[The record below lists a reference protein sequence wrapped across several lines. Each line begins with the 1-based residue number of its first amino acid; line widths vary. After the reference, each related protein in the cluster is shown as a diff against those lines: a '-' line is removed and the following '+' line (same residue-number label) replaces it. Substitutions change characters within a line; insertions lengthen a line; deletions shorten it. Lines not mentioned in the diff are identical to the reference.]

1 MQILKYTFI
10 LLISF
15 GLLVNCNKEQTT
27 EVLSK
32 PCVIP
37 DIEKILIENSNQ
49 FGIYCFKQLSLGN
62 EMTENILVSPI
73 GISSSLISLLQAS
86 NNHTN
91 TEIKQILNINNVKDS
106 IILKGFDHLNNL
118 YSEIDYNS
126 KIKNSSKIA
135 LSKDVFLEP
144 KYKSIDKNSRFT
156 EIIFDED
163 AGFIE
168 DIHDKFSESDVNS
181 FQMINAFNFSSKSK
195 YEVRVE
201 ESPFYKSPNESN
213 FVEMIVSKS
222 ELNYYSDQT
231 VKAVELPLGRGNFN
245 ILLIVPQ
252 NTESLKDLCK
262 KLDIKLLERIKK
274 KFRPQK
280 LEVIMPKMELSGI
293 KTLKGILKS
302 NHLSSGFKK
311 TSADFSQ
318 LSKQNNLYLSDFEHI
333 TNLNISS
340 NGIEKADPSTDSY
353 NNGNSFLIDHPF
365 IFIIYEKYSQGI
377 LFIGKIANL

>member
-1 MQILKYTFI
+1 MHIPKVIFI
-10 LLISF
+10 LLILV
-15 GLLVNCNKEQTT
+15 GLFVNCNKEQTT

-32 PCVIP
+32 PCIIP
-37 DIEKILIENSNQ
+37 DIEKILIDNSNQ
-49 FGIYCFKQLSLGN
+49 FGIYCFKQLSLSN
-62 EMTENILVSPI
+62 EVTENILVSPI
-73 GISSSLISLLQAS
+73 GISSSLNSLLQAS
-86 NNHTN
+86 NNQTN
-91 TEIKQILNINNVKDS
+91 TEIKQILHINNIKDS
-106 IILKGFDHLNNL
+106 TILKGFNHLNNL

-126 KIKNSSKIA
+126 KIKNLSRIA
-135 LSKDVFLEP
+135 LSKDVYLEP
-144 KYKSIDKNSRFT
+144 KYKSIDKNNSFT

-168 DIHDKFSESDVNS
+168 DIHDKFSEADVNS

-195 YEVRVE
+195 YEIRVE

-252 NTESLKDLCK
+252 NTESLIDLCK

-274 KFRPQK
+274 KFRPQL
-280 LEVIMPKMELSGI
+280 LEVIMPKMELNGI

-340 NGIEKADPSTDSY
+340 NGIEKSDVSSDSY
-353 NNGNSFLIDHPF
+353 NKGNTFLIDHPF

-377 LFIGKIANL
+377 LFIGKIGNL

>member
-1 MQILKYTFI
+1 MQIKKNIFI
-10 LLISF
+10 FLLFSCLF
-15 GLLVNCNKEQTT
+15 VFCKKEQTT

-32 PCVIP
+32 PCIIP
-37 DIEKILIENSNQ
+37 DIEKILIDNSNH
-49 FGIYCFKQLSLGN
+49 FGFNCFRQLAIN
-62 EMTENILVSPI
+62 TENDENILISPI
-73 GISSSLISLLQAS
+73 GIALSLNSLLQAS
-86 NNHTN
+86 NNNTN
-91 TEIKQILNINNVKDS
+91 NEIKLILHVINFKDS
-106 IILKGFDHLNNL
+106 DIIEGFDHLNNL

-135 LSKDVFLEP
+135 LSEEISLES
-144 KYKSIDKNSRFT
+144 KFKNLNKNNNYT
-156 EIIFDED
+156 GVIFDEN

-168 DIHDKFSESDVNS
+168 DINDKFSVSDVNS
-181 FQMINAFNFSSKSK
+181 FQMINSFDFNSKSK

-222 ELNYYSDQT
+222 QLNYYSDQT

-252 NTESLKDLCK
+252 NTESIDDLCK
-262 KLDIKLLERIKK
+262 KMDTRLLERIKN
-274 KFRPQK
+274 KFRTQL
-280 LEVIMPKMELSGI
+280 LEVIMPKIELTGI

-302 NHLSSGFKK
+302 SLLSSGFKK
-311 TSADFSQ
+311 STADFSK

-340 NGIEKADPSTDSY
+340 NGIEKSDASTDSY
-353 NNGNSFLIDHPF
+353 QKEKTVLIDHPF
-365 IFIIYEKYSQGI
+365 IFVIYEKYSQGI
-377 LFIGKIANL
+377 LFIGKVGNL